1 MRNLPSYEKFINE
14 SLVILSMKDLMKNEF
29 MNNIELKADFEMA
42 KRLFFDNGGSLLT
55 HVNGD
60 KFELRTYTDFT
71 KEDLTNMINT
81 RINPSTTRMKFSRK
95 GVSKLSNLK
104 EHVWLIIAKIRD
116 YFINLSYENKNL
128 CIENLKTLKMLF

>member
-60 KFELRTYTDFT
+60 KFELRTYADFT

-104 EHVWLIIAKIRD
+104 EHVWLIIAKI
-116 YFINLSYENKNL
+116 
-128 CIENLKTLKMLF
+128 

>member
-104 EHVWLIIAKIRD
+104 EHVWLIIAKI
-116 YFINLSYENKNL
+116 
-128 CIENLKTLKMLF
+128 